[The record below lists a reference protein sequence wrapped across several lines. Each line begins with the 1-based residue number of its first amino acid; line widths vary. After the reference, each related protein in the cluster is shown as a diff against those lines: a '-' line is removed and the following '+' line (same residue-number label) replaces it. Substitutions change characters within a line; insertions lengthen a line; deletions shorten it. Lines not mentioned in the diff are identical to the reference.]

1 MGAPGLQSC
10 KTRLANKSSSHYMYL
25 LSPGGE
31 TLFLIP
37 GVEVV
42 HKAPAPI
49 TLPQE
54 TKGKIINQF
63 SAANMEGKMQPPT
76 QGGGRKRQ
84 NLTLDLN
91 SASAKKNRVQ
101 NLLTSP
107 DVQML
112 KLTSPE
118 LEKFLSQNPTL
129 ATPTPSGY
137 IFPKSVTEEQMMY
150 AKGFEEALEHLRQ
163 AETVPEGSNEAT
175 VAAANTLATLSAVH
189 PNTVH
194 PSTVHPLIVHPAP
207 PSIQINQEHQV
218 TSLPLSLPNT
228 IPAPR
233 PHSRPNSG
241 ASGCYD
247 SELYAVPDGVKIKD
261 EPDDLSLSGGESNYG
276 PESMLSP
283 NTSGMSPIDMESQEK
298 IKLERKRLRNRL
310 AASKCRKR
318 KLERISQLDERV
330 AQLKTENSD
339 LAAVVKKMKSSVA
352 VLKQEVMEHVNSG
365 CEIRMTDAN
374 AFS

>member
-1 MGAPGLQSC
+1 
-10 KTRLANKSSSHYMYL
+10 MYL

-42 HKAPAPI
+42 HKAPTTL
-49 TLPQE
+49 TLPEE
-54 TKGKIINQF
+54 TKGKITTQV
-63 SAANMEGKMQPPT
+63 AVENMDGKMQPPT

-189 PNTVH
+189 P
-194 PSTVHPLIVHPAP
+194 AG
-207 PSIQINQEHQV
+207 PSIQISQDHQP
-218 TSLPLSLPNT
+218 TNLPLSLPNT
-228 IPAPR
+228 IPVPK
-233 PHSRPNSG
+233 PLSRPNSG
-241 ASGCYD
+241 ASGSYD
-247 SELYAVPDGVKIKD
+247 PELYQVPEGIKIKD
-261 EPDDLSLSGGESNYG
+261 EPDDQSLSGGESNYG
-276 PESMLSP
+276 SESMLSP
-283 NTSGMSPIDMESQEK
+283 NNAGMSPIDMESQEK

-330 AQLKTENSD
+330 AQLKTENAD

-374 AFS
+374 SFS

>member
-1 MGAPGLQSC
+1 
-10 KTRLANKSSSHYMYL
+10 
-25 LSPGGE
+25 
-31 TLFLIP
+31 
-37 GVEVV
+37 
-42 HKAPAPI
+42 
-49 TLPQE
+49 
-54 TKGKIINQF
+54 
-63 SAANMEGKMQPPT
+63 MQPPT
-76 QGGGRKRQ
+76 QAGGKKRQ

-163 AETVPEGSNEAT
+163 AETVPGSSNEAT
-175 VAAANTLATLSAVH
+175 VAAANTLATLSAAH
-189 PNTVH
+189 PVAQVIPT
-194 PSTVHPLIVHPAP
+194 
-207 PSIQINQEHQV
+207 IQIHQEHQ
-218 TSLPLSLPNT
+218 TTNLPLSLPNA
-228 IPAPR
+228 IPAPN

-241 ASGCYD
+241 ASGSYD
-247 SELYAVPDGVKIKD
+247 SELYQVPDGIKIKD
-261 EPDDLSLSGGESNYG
+261 EPDDQSLSGDESNYG
-276 PESMLSP
+276 SESMLSP
-283 NTSGMSPIDMESQEK
+283 NAGVGTSPIDMEQEK

-318 KLERISQLDERV
+318 KLERISQLDE
-330 AQLKTENSD
+330 
-339 LAAVVKKMKSSVA
+339 
-352 VLKQEVMEHVNSG
+352 
-365 CEIRMTDAN
+365 
-374 AFS
+374 

>member
-1 MGAPGLQSC
+1 
-10 KTRLANKSSSHYMYL
+10 
-25 LSPGGE
+25 
-31 TLFLIP
+31 
-37 GVEVV
+37 
-42 HKAPAPI
+42 
-49 TLPQE
+49 
-54 TKGKIINQF
+54 
-63 SAANMEGKMQPPT
+63 MQPPT

-101 NLLTSP
+101 NL
-107 DVQML
+107 
-112 KLTSPE
+112 KFTSPE

-218 TSLPLSLPNT
+218 TNLPLSLPNT

-241 ASGCYD
+241 ASRSYD
-247 SELYAVPDGVKIKD
+247 YELYQVPDGIKIKD
-261 EPDDLSLSGGESNYG
+261 EPDDQSLSEGESNYG
-276 PESMLSP
+276 SESMLSP
-283 NTSGMSPIDMESQEK
+283 NATAGMSPIDMESQEK

-330 AQLKTENSD
+330 AQLKTENAD

-352 VLKQEVMEHVNSG
+352 VLKQEVMEHVSSG
-365 CEIRMTDAN
+365 CEIRMTDA
-374 AFS
+374 FS

>member
-1 MGAPGLQSC
+1 M
-10 KTRLANKSSSHYMYL
+10 
-25 LSPGGE
+25 
-31 TLFLIP
+31 
-37 GVEVV
+37 
-42 HKAPAPI
+42 
-49 TLPQE
+49 
-54 TKGKIINQF
+54 
-63 SAANMEGKMQPPT
+63 
-76 QGGGRKRQ
+76 GGRKRQ

-91 SASAKKNRVQ
+91 SASPKKNRVQ

-137 IFPKSVTEEQMMY
+137 VFPKSVTEEQMMY

-194 PSTVHPLIVHPAP
+194 PSTVHPLTVHPAP

-218 TSLPLSLPNT
+218 TNLPLSLPN
-228 IPAPR
+228 
-233 PHSRPNSG
+233 SG
-241 ASGCYD
+241 ASGSYD
-247 SELYAVPDGVKIKD
+247 SELYQVPDGIKIKD
-261 EPDDLSLSGGESNYG
+261 EPDDQSLSGGESNYG
-276 PESMLSP
+276 SESMLSP
-283 NTSGMSPIDMESQEK
+283 NNSGMSPIDMESQEK

-330 AQLKTENSD
+330 AQLKTENAD
-339 LAAVVKKMKSSVA
+339 LAAVVKKMKTSVA
-352 VLKQEVMEHVNSG
+352 VLKQEVMEHVSSG

-374 AFS
+374 SFS

>member
-1 MGAPGLQSC
+1 
-10 KTRLANKSSSHYMYL
+10 MYL

-42 HKAPAPI
+42 HKAPTTL
-49 TLPQE
+49 TLPEE
-54 TKGKIINQF
+54 TKGKITTQVAVE
-63 SAANMEGKMQPPT
+63 SMEGKMQPPT

-129 ATPTPSGY
+129 TTPTPSSF
-137 IFPKSVTEEQMMY
+137 FPKAVTEEQMMY
-150 AKGFEEALEHLRQ
+150 VKGFEEALEKMHQESFGPGTDTR
-163 AETVPEGSNEAT
+163 TVT
-175 VAAANTLATLSAVH
+175 AANTLVTLSSGQQDQHAVH
-189 PNTVH
+189 
-194 PSTVHPLIVHPAP
+194 
-207 PSIQINQEHQV
+207 
-218 TSLPLSLPNT
+218 LPLSLPNT
-228 IPAPR
+228 IPNNPL
-233 PHSRPNSG
+233 SRPNSG
-241 ASGCYD
+241 ASGSYD
-247 SELYAVPDGVKIKD
+247 SDTYQLPEGNIKIKD
-261 EPDDLSLSGGESNYG
+261 EPEDGSLDGDEDEESL
-276 PESMLSP
+276 LSP
-283 NTSGMSPIDMESQEK
+283 GASGVSPIDMETQEK
-298 IKLERKRLRNRL
+298 IKLERKRLRNRQ
-310 AASKCRKR
+310 AAAKCRKR

-330 AQLKTENSD
+330 AQLKTENID

-352 VLKQEVMEHVNSG
+352 SLKQEVMDHVNSG
-365 CEIRMTDAN
+365 CEIRMSDATV
-374 AFS
+374 FS

>member
-1 MGAPGLQSC
+1 MGARSAVA
-10 KTRLANKSSSHYMYL
+10 TAWLATQHQQLMYL
-25 LSPGGE
+25 LSPEGK
-31 TLFLIP
+31 TVFYIP

-42 HKAPAPI
+42 HTVSTPI
-49 TLPQE
+49 NLPDE
-54 TKGKIINQF
+54 ASK
-63 SAANMEGKMQPPT
+63 MEPGKMQPPP
-76 QGGGRKRQ
+76 GGSRKRAAG
-84 NLTLDLN
+84 LSLDLN
-91 SASAKKNRVQ
+91 SASAKRNKQVQ
-101 NLLTSP
+101 SLLTSP

-118 LEKFLSQNPTL
+118 LEKFLIQTPTL

-189 PNTVH
+189 PI
-194 PSTVHPLIVHPAP
+194 PAHPAGT
-207 PSIQINQEHQV
+207 SVQVNQEHQV
-218 TSLPLSLPNT
+218 TNLNLPLSLSLPNT
-228 IPAPR
+228 IPVQKPL
-233 PHSRPNSG
+233 SRPNSG
-241 ASGCYD
+241 ASGSYD
-247 SELYAVPDGVKIKD
+247 SELYQVPDGIKIKD

-276 PESMLSP
+276 SESMLSP
-283 NTSGMSPIDMESQEK
+283 NNSGMSPIDMESQEK

>member
-1 MGAPGLQSC
+1 
-10 KTRLANKSSSHYMYL
+10 
-25 LSPGGE
+25 
-31 TLFLIP
+31 
-37 GVEVV
+37 
-42 HKAPAPI
+42 
-49 TLPQE
+49 
-54 TKGKIINQF
+54 
-63 SAANMEGKMQPPT
+63 MQPPT

-189 PNTVH
+189 PIPVQK
-194 PSTVHPLIVHPAP
+194 PL
-207 PSIQINQEHQV
+207 
-218 TSLPLSLPNT
+218 
-228 IPAPR
+228 
-233 PHSRPNSG
+233 SRPNSG
-241 ASGCYD
+241 ASGSYD
-247 SELYAVPDGVKIKD
+247 SELYQVPDGIKIKD

-276 PESMLSP
+276 SESMLSP
-283 NTSGMSPIDMESQEK
+283 NNSGMSPIDMESQEK

-330 AQLKTENSD
+330 AQLKSENVD

-352 VLKQEVMEHVNSG
+352 LLKQEVMEHVEG
-365 CEIRMTDAN
+365 
-374 AFS
+374 

>member
-1 MGAPGLQSC
+1 
-10 KTRLANKSSSHYMYL
+10 
-25 LSPGGE
+25 
-31 TLFLIP
+31 
-37 GVEVV
+37 
-42 HKAPAPI
+42 
-49 TLPQE
+49 
-54 TKGKIINQF
+54 
-63 SAANMEGKMQPPT
+63 MQPPT

-189 PNTVH
+189 PTPAH
-194 PSTVHPLIVHPAP
+194 PVG
-207 PSIQINQEHQV
+207 PSIQVNQEHQV
-218 TSLPLSLPNT
+218 TNFKFTPFT
-228 IPAPR
+228 ISSK
-233 PHSRPNSG
+233 HNS
-241 ASGCYD
+241 SPETTF
-247 SELYAVPDGVKIKD
+247 SSKFRSFWKLRLRAVP
-261 EPDDLSLSGGESNYG
+261 S
-276 PESMLSP
+276 
-283 NTSGMSPIDMESQEK
+283 
-298 IKLERKRLRNRL
+298 
-310 AASKCRKR
+310 A
-318 KLERISQLDERV
+318 
-330 AQLKTENSD
+330 
-339 LAAVVKKMKSSVA
+339 
-352 VLKQEVMEHVNSG
+352 
-365 CEIRMTDAN
+365 
-374 AFS
+374 

>member
-1 MGAPGLQSC
+1 
-10 KTRLANKSSSHYMYL
+10 
-25 LSPGGE
+25 
-31 TLFLIP
+31 LIP

-42 HKAPAPI
+42 HKAPTTL
-49 TLPQE
+49 TLPEE
-54 TKGKIINQF
+54 TKGKITTQV
-63 SAANMEGKMQPPT
+63 AVENMEGKMQPPT

-189 PNTVH
+189 P
-194 PSTVHPLIVHPAP
+194 AG
-207 PSIQINQEHQV
+207 PSIQISQDHQP
-218 TSLPLSLPNT
+218 TNLPLSLPNT
-228 IPAPR
+228 IPVPK
-233 PHSRPNSG
+233 PLSRPNSG
-241 ASGCYD
+241 ASGSYD
-247 SELYAVPDGVKIKD
+247 PELYQVPEGIKIKD
-261 EPDDLSLSGGESNYG
+261 EPDDQSLSGGESNYG
-276 PESMLSP
+276 SESMLSP
-283 NTSGMSPIDMESQEK
+283 NNAGMSPIDMESQEK

-330 AQLKTENSD
+330 AQLKTENAD

-374 AFS
+374 SFS

>member
-1 MGAPGLQSC
+1 
-10 KTRLANKSSSHYMYL
+10 
-25 LSPGGE
+25 
-31 TLFLIP
+31 
-37 GVEVV
+37 
-42 HKAPAPI
+42 
-49 TLPQE
+49 
-54 TKGKIINQF
+54 
-63 SAANMEGKMQPPT
+63 MQPPT

-194 PSTVHPLIVHPAP
+194 PNTVHPSTVHPLIVHPAP

-218 TSLPLSLPNT
+218 TNLPLSLPNT

-241 ASGCYD
+241 ASGSYD
-247 SELYAVPDGVKIKD
+247 SELYQVPDGIKIKD
-261 EPDDLSLSGGESNYG
+261 EPDDQSLSGGESNYG
-276 PESMLSP
+276 SESMLSP
-283 NTSGMSPIDMESQEK
+283 NNSGMSPIDMESQEK

-374 AFS
+374 SFS